1 MTALD
6 LNNSQ
11 FAFPQ
16 RLARA
21 ARALLFVVASLPLG
35 VAYLAA
41 LPIAALVGP
50 TALGRMLE
58 LERALANGLLGAHIP
73 APPPITPDASVERH
87 KIAFLVAKLP
97 VSACAAAFC
106 ALPAA
111 LFAELLVRAVQGL
124 AGSSLYLGPWP
135 LRTVAGVVLL
145 LAVPAFILS
154 VGAVCGTGSL
164 LSRMSRRGLET
175 PTGVGVPVREAL
187 AERLGDRTLTIAY
200 WLPERGLFVDERGHP
215 VTLPEPG
222 MAKTWTAV
230 EHQGSRVAAII
241 HDTELQARP
250 ELVEAAAAGAVLAL
264 DNERL
269 KADLRARLED
279 LRASRRRIVEAIV
292 ETRRRLERDLHD
304 GAQQQLVS
312 LSVDLQLLRG
322 RIADGPAVELLD
334 ETIAKLGE
342 AQSELRELARGIHPA
357 MLSERGLAPA
367 LEALAQRSV
376 VPVELELR
384 LDGRLPAEVE
394 AAGYFVAAEALT
406 NVAKYARA
414 SHARVTA
421 SGNGGVLA
429 LEVADDGVGGADATG
444 GSGLRGLSDRVAAL
458 DGELTV
464 DSPVGSGTRVTAILP
479 SIDPPA

>member
-135 LRTVAGVVLL
+135 LRTVAGVVCCCSQSPPSSCPS
-145 LAVPAFILS
+145 APCVEPAR
-154 VGAVCGTGSL
+154 CC
-164 LSRMSRRGLET
+164 
-175 PTGVGVPVREAL
+175 
-187 AERLGDRTLTIAY
+187 
-200 WLPERGLFVDERGHP
+200 
-215 VTLPEPG
+215 
-222 MAKTWTAV
+222 
-230 EHQGSRVAAII
+230 
-241 HDTELQARP
+241 
-250 ELVEAAAAGAVLAL
+250 
-264 DNERL
+264 
-269 KADLRARLED
+269 
-279 LRASRRRIVEAIV
+279 
-292 ETRRRLERDLHD
+292 
-304 GAQQQLVS
+304 
-312 LSVDLQLLRG
+312 
-322 RIADGPAVELLD
+322 
-334 ETIAKLGE
+334 
-342 AQSELRELARGIHPA
+342 
-357 MLSERGLAPA
+357 
-367 LEALAQRSV
+367 
-376 VPVELELR
+376 
-384 LDGRLPAEVE
+384 
-394 AAGYFVAAEALT
+394 
-406 NVAKYARA
+406 
-414 SHARVTA
+414 HA
-421 SGNGGVLA
+421 
-429 LEVADDGVGGADATG
+429 
-444 GSGLRGLSDRVAAL
+444 
-458 DGELTV
+458 
-464 DSPVGSGTRVTAILP
+464 
-479 SIDPPA
+479 